1 MYFQDFKITP
11 YRNYLLAAITL
22 LLIGMQF
29 VIFALIADMVK
40 SSRKLTEDQMYLI
53 RKEKYKK

>member
-1 MYFQDFKITP
+1 MYFQEFKITP
-11 YRNYLLAAITL
+11 YRNYLLASITL

-29 VIFALIADMVK
+29 LIFALIADMVK